1 MLEFAWS
8 SMAASRAAR
17 ITPTGRIARG
27 GLRPLIRSGR
37 WRARKAARPCA
48 GKESEPMLRRRRRP
62 LMRAAMIGGA
72 GYVAGKKMGQ
82 ASDGGAQGGAEEQQ
96 VASSAPVD

>member
-1 MLEFAWS
+1 
-8 SMAASRAAR
+8 
-17 ITPTGRIARG
+17 
-27 GLRPLIRSGR
+27 
-37 WRARKAARPCA
+37 
-48 GKESEPMLRRRRRP
+48 MLRRRRRP

-96 VASSAPVD
+96 VASSAPVDAPSSGISDGAIERLKQLGSLHDQGVLTDEEFNAEKQKVLEGA